1 LKNHEIYVY
10 PRVFTIQEDAEILA
24 NGALTEN
31 PFASH
36 PNVHICTDAPVM
48 RISASFIRQAIKER
62 KDIRYLL
69 TEPVHQYIEEM
80 HFYR

>member
-1 LKNHEIYVY
+1 
-10 PRVFTIQEDAEILA
+10 
-24 NGALTEN
+24 
-31 PFASH
+31 
-36 PNVHICTDAPVM
+36 VM
-48 RISASFIRQAIKER
+48 RISASFIRQSIKDR

>member
-1 LKNHEIYVY
+1 
-10 PRVFTIQEDAEILA
+10 VFTIQEEEEIRS

-31 PFASH
+31 PFAQH
-36 PNVHICTDAPVM
+36 PHVHICSDAPVM
-48 RISASFIRQAIKER
+48 RISASFIRQAIKDR